1 MMLHS
6 RLSVCI
12 LRLLFFH
19 SAILQISLLTGVDA
33 SAAQKAP
40 VTKTCLQC
48 GCVLPS
54 NARACNFCD
63 SSFSVELSSVRIV
76 REDDAPP
83 HAPEIS
89 VSGKRGSS
97 CVSTTGATDEPEAGA
112 WRGELGERVQA
123 YRARRGLPPLPP
135 RQVRAR
141 EVATQELSL
150 READQTSLP
159 FAESAAAHPEESRHG
174 IAIATAVD
182 EPLPA
187 AELTPAVHEEEFSF
201 TIAIG
206 RYITPPSVGGD
217 GRMEIDVSVSPNAQ
231 REEGD
236 AEDTSN
242 VKHYGLYP
250 VASLEDRRIAAVIDL
265 VCLLFAYGG
274 FMALFSSLGGQFSA
288 TKLNAV
294 VYVATFA
301 VVYLQYFA
309 LFTIFGGTT
318 PGMMFRGLQVA
329 SFSGAPP
336 SPRQYLL
343 RSIGYVLSAAAV
355 FAGFAWSWWDED
367 HLTWHDRISR
377 TYLSSP
383 TTRAAFHAPT
393 AAHSR

>member
-1 MMLHS
+1 
-6 RLSVCI
+6 
-12 LRLLFFH
+12 
-19 SAILQISLLTGVDA
+19 
-33 SAAQKAP
+33 

-63 SSFSVELSSVRIV
+63 SSFSVEVSSARIV
-76 REDDAPP
+76 REDDASI
-83 HAPEIS
+83 HAPDITL
-89 VSGKRGSS
+89 SGDRGSNE
-97 CVSTTGATDEPEAGA
+97 VSTPDASDTPVIGA
-112 WRGELGERVQA
+112 WRGELGERIQA

-135 RQVRAR
+135 REVRLR
-141 EVATQELSL
+141 EVATHELPL
-150 READQTSLP
+150 HEAAQTSLP
-159 FAESAAAHPEESRHG
+159 FAEPAAAHADSRHNV
-174 IAIATAVD
+174 AVAAAVTEPTPAT
-182 EPLPA
+182 EPAPA
-187 AELTPAVHEEEFSF
+187 ANEEEFSF

-206 RYITPPSVGGD
+206 RYIAPPSAGGD

-231 REEGD
+231 REDGD
-236 AEDTSN
+236 AEGIGN
-242 VKHYGLYP
+242 EKHYGLYP

-294 VYVATFA
+294 VYAATFA

-329 SFSGAPP
+329 SFSGATP
-336 SPRQYLL
+336 SPRQYLW
-343 RSIGYVLSAAAV
+343 RSVGYVLSAAAV

-383 TTRAAFHAPT
+383 TTRAAFHAPS
-393 AAHSR
+393 AAHGR

>member
-1 MMLHS
+1 MD
-6 RLSVCI
+6 I
-12 LRLLFFH
+12 
-19 SAILQISLLTGVDA
+19 
-33 SAAQKAP
+33 
-40 VTKTCLQC
+40 
-48 GCVLPS
+48 
-54 NARACNFCD
+54 
-63 SSFSVELSSVRIV
+63 
-76 REDDAPP
+76 
-83 HAPEIS
+83 
-89 VSGKRGSS
+89 
-97 CVSTTGATDEPEAGA
+97 
-112 WRGELGERVQA
+112 W
-123 YRARRGLPPLPP
+123 
-135 RQVRAR
+135 
-141 EVATQELSL
+141 
-150 READQTSLP
+150 
-159 FAESAAAHPEESRHG
+159 AE
-174 IAIATAVD
+174 TA
-182 EPLPA
+182 PA
-187 AELTPAVHEEEFSF
+187 ANDEDFSF

-206 RYITPPSVGGD
+206 RYIAPPSAGGD

-231 REEGD
+231 REDAD
-236 AEDTSN
+236 AEESSN
-242 VKHYGLYP
+242 VKHFGLYP

-265 VCLLFAYGG
+265 ACLLFAYGG

-329 SFSGAPP
+329 SFSGATP
-336 SPRQYLL
+336 SPRQYLW

-383 TTRAAFHAPT
+383 STRAAFHAPS

>member
-1 MMLHS
+1 M
-6 RLSVCI
+6 
-12 LRLLFFH
+12 
-19 SAILQISLLTGVDA
+19 
-33 SAAQKAP
+33 
-40 VTKTCLQC
+40 
-48 GCVLPS
+48 
-54 NARACNFCD
+54 
-63 SSFSVELSSVRIV
+63 
-76 REDDAPP
+76 REDDTPP
-83 HAPEIS
+83 RAPEIS
-89 VSGKRGSS
+89 VSGMRESNS
-97 CVSTTGATDEPEAGA
+97 VSTTSPDDAPAVGA
-112 WRGELGERVQA
+112 WRGELGERIQA

-135 RQVRAR
+135 REVR
-141 EVATQELSL
+141 S
-150 READQTSLP
+150 REAETREPLLQKAAQTTLP
-159 FAESAAAHPEESRHG
+159 FAESAASNPDDSRHSV
-174 IAIATAVD
+174 AVATAV
-182 EPLPA
+182 EETLSLTTPESAPA
-187 AELTPAVHEEEFSF
+187 INDEEFSF

-206 RYITPPSVGGD
+206 RYIAPPSAGGD
-217 GRMEIDVSVSPNAQ
+217 GRMEIDVSVSPNTQ
-231 REEGD
+231 REGD
-236 AEDTSN
+236 ETEESGN
-242 VKHYGLYP
+242 IKNYGLYP
-250 VASLEDRRIAAVIDL
+250 VASLEDRRIAAIIDL

-294 VYVATFA
+294 VYAATFA

-336 SPRQYLL
+336 TPRQYLW

-383 TTRAAFHAPT
+383 ATRAAFHAPS

>member
-1 MMLHS
+1 M
-6 RLSVCI
+6 
-12 LRLLFFH
+12 
-19 SAILQISLLTGVDA
+19 
-33 SAAQKAP
+33 
-40 VTKTCLQC
+40 
-48 GCVLPS
+48 
-54 NARACNFCD
+54 
-63 SSFSVELSSVRIV
+63 

-89 VSGKRGSS
+89 VSGMRESN
-97 CVSTTGATDEPEAGA
+97 CVSTPTADDPPAVGA
-112 WRGELGERVQA
+112 WRGELGERIQA

-135 RQVRAR
+135 REMRSR
-141 EVATQELSL
+141 EVET
-150 READQTSLP
+150 REALLQKAAQTTLP
-159 FAESAAAHPEESRHG
+159 FAESTASHPEESRHG
-174 IAIATAVD
+174 VAVATAV
-182 EPLPA
+182 EETLPLTAPESAPA
-187 AELTPAVHEEEFSF
+187 ATDEEFSF

-206 RYITPPSVGGD
+206 RYIAPPSAGGD

-231 REEGD
+231 REGNET
-236 AEDTSN
+236 EESSN
-242 VKHYGLYP
+242 IKNYGLYP
-250 VASLEDRRIAAVIDL
+250 VASLEDRRIAAIIDL

-294 VYVATFA
+294 VYTATFA

-336 SPRQYLL
+336 TPRQYLW

-383 TTRAAFHAPT
+383 ATRAAFHAPS

>member
-1 MMLHS
+1 
-6 RLSVCI
+6 
-12 LRLLFFH
+12 
-19 SAILQISLLTGVDA
+19 
-33 SAAQKAP
+33 
-40 VTKTCLQC
+40 
-48 GCVLPS
+48 
-54 NARACNFCD
+54 
-63 SSFSVELSSVRIV
+63 
-76 REDDAPP
+76 
-83 HAPEIS
+83 
-89 VSGKRGSS
+89 VSGRRELN
-97 CVSTTGATDEPEAGA
+97 CVSTTSADDAPAVDA
-112 WRGELGERVQA
+112 WRGELGERIQA

-135 RQVRAR
+135 RQTRAR
-141 EVATQELSL
+141 EVET
-150 READQTSLP
+150 REALLYEAAQTTLP
-159 FAESAAAHPEESRHG
+159 FAESGAAQPDDSRRSV
-174 IAIATAVD
+174 AVATAV
-182 EPLPA
+182 EELP
-187 AELTPAVHEEEFSF
+187 LTPPEPSPATNDEEFSF

-206 RYITPPSVGGD
+206 RYTAPPSAGGD

-231 REEGD
+231 REDGD
-236 AEDTSN
+236 AECTNN
-242 VKHYGLYP
+242 VKQYGLYP

-265 VCLLFAYGG
+265 ACLLFAYGG

-294 VYVATFA
+294 VYAATFA

-343 RSIGYVLSAAAV
+343 RSLGYVLSAAAV
-355 FAGFAWSWWDED
+355 LAGFAWSWWDED

-383 TTRAAFHAPT
+383 STRAALHAPS

>member
-1 MMLHS
+1 M
-6 RLSVCI
+6 
-12 LRLLFFH
+12 
-19 SAILQISLLTGVDA
+19 
-33 SAAQKAP
+33 
-40 VTKTCLQC
+40 
-48 GCVLPS
+48 
-54 NARACNFCD
+54 
-63 SSFSVELSSVRIV
+63 VRD
-76 REDDAPP
+76 DDAPTR
-83 HAPEIS
+83 APEIS
-89 VSGKRGSS
+89 ISLERKSK
-97 CVSTTGATDEPEAGA
+97 CVSTTNANEASEIGA

-135 RQVRAR
+135 RPAR
-141 EVATQELSL
+141 EREISTQQLPI
-150 READQTSLP
+150 RKAAQTSLP
-159 FAESAAAHPEESRHG
+159 FAEAAATQPHESRRG
-174 IAIATAVD
+174 VAVATAAAAAVATQVE
-182 EPLPA
+182 EPLP
-187 AELTPAVHEEEFSF
+187 LTAPDGAPTINDEEFSF

-206 RYITPPSVGGD
+206 RYIAPPGTNTD
-217 GRMEIDVSVSPNAQ
+217 GRMEIDVSTSPDA
-231 REEGD
+231 RHEESE
-236 AEDTSN
+236 AEGANN

-250 VASLEDRRIAAVIDL
+250 VAALDDRRIAAVIDA

-288 TKLNAV
+288 TKLNTL

-336 SPRQYLL
+336 TQRQYLL
-343 RSIGYVLSAAAV
+343 RSLGYVLSATAV

-383 TTRAAFHAPT
+383 ATRAAFHAPSVAT
-393 AAHSR
+393 GR

>member
-1 MMLHS
+1 
-6 RLSVCI
+6 V
-12 LRLLFFH
+12 
-19 SAILQISLLTGVDA
+19 
-33 SAAQKAP
+33 
-40 VTKTCLQC
+40 
-48 GCVLPS
+48 
-54 NARACNFCD
+54 RA
-63 SSFSVELSSVRIV
+63 
-76 REDDAPP
+76 DDTPP
-83 HAPEIS
+83 RSPEIS
-89 VSGKRGSS
+89 VSAKRQSN
-97 CVSTTGATDEPEAGA
+97 CVSTATASDTPEVGA

-135 RQVRAR
+135 RPARAYEVETR
-141 EVATQELSL
+141 EPLIQEVAQS
-150 READQTSLP
+150 SLP
-159 FAESAAAHPEESRHG
+159 FAEPAAAVQVEDSRRSV
-174 IAIATAVD
+174 ASTTAVA
-182 EPLPA
+182 EPPSTAAEPAPA
-187 AELTPAVHEEEFSF
+187 AQDEEFSF

-206 RYITPPSVGGD
+206 RYIAPPSASSD
-217 GRMEIDVSVSPNAQ
+217 GRLEIDVSVSPGAQ
-231 REEGD
+231 HEESE
-236 AEDTSN
+236 AEETNN

-250 VASLEDRRIAAVIDL
+250 VASLEERRLAAVIDFA
-265 VCLLFAYGG
+265 CLAFAYGG

-294 VYVATFA
+294 VYAATFA

-309 LFTIFGGTT
+309 LFTVFGGTT

-383 TTRAAFHAPT
+383 ATRAAFHAPS

>member
-1 MMLHS
+1 M
-6 RLSVCI
+6 R
-12 LRLLFFH
+12 
-19 SAILQISLLTGVDA
+19 
-33 SAAQKAP
+33 
-40 VTKTCLQC
+40 
-48 GCVLPS
+48 
-54 NARACNFCD
+54 
-63 SSFSVELSSVRIV
+63 
-76 REDDAPP
+76 DDDTLA

-89 VSGKRGSS
+89 VSAKRESN
-97 CVSTTGATDEPEAGA
+97 CVSTTSAYEAPAVGA

-135 RQVRAR
+135 REVRSR
-141 EVATQELSL
+141 EVETRESL
-150 READQTSLP
+150 LQKAAQTTLP
-159 FAESAAAHPEESRHG
+159 FAESAASHPEDSRHSV
-174 IAIATAVD
+174 AVATAV
-182 EPLPA
+182 EETLPLTTPESAPA
-187 AELTPAVHEEEFSF
+187 ANDEEFSF

-206 RYITPPSVGGD
+206 RYIAPPSAGGD

-231 REEGD
+231 REGD
-236 AEDTSN
+236 ETEESSN
-242 VKHYGLYP
+242 IKNYGLYP
-250 VASLEDRRIAAVIDL
+250 VASLEDRRIAAIIDL

-274 FMALFSSLGGQFSA
+274 FMALFSTLGGQFSA

-294 VYVATFA
+294 VYTATFA

-336 SPRQYLL
+336 TPRQYLW
-343 RSIGYVLSAAAV
+343 RSVGYVLSAAAV

-383 TTRAAFHAPT
+383 ATRAAFHAPS